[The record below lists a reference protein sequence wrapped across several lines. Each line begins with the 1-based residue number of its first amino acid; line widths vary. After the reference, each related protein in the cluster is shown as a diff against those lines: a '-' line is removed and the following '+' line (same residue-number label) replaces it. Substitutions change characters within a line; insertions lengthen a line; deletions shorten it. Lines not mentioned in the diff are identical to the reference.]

1 MIALLSSMPFE
12 LNLILSCL
20 SNTRSREITGKTVIR
35 GNLSGIDVLLMFTGI
50 GKVNAAHAT
59 TCVIEKFPVKKI
71 INLGVGGVYPGS
83 GLNIG
88 DVALASKEIYGD
100 DGVFTA
106 KGLKGMKEIG
116 VPLVQN
122 GRKKY
127 FNEFPITPPPLPS
140 PTKGGIF
147 KVKSGSFVT
156 VSAATG
162 TQKGARELEKRFH
175 ALCENMEGAAIAQV
189 CTIYRIPMHEI
200 RGISNIV
207 GVRDKRRWNLKLAS
221 KNCQRVVVDAI
232 SFPA

>member
-1 MIALLSSMPFE
+1 
-12 LNLILSCL
+12 
-20 SNTRSREITGKTVIR
+20 
-35 GNLSGIDVLLMFTGI
+35 
-50 GKVNAAHAT
+50 
-59 TCVIEKFPVKKI
+59 
-71 INLGVGGVYPGS
+71 
-83 GLNIG
+83 
-88 DVALASKEIYGD
+88 
-100 DGVFTA
+100 
-106 KGLKGMKEIG
+106 MKEIG
-116 VPLVQN
+116 IPLVQN
-122 GRKKY
+122 GRRKY
-127 FNEFPITPPPLPS
+127 FNEFPITPLPLTS
-140 PTKGGIF
+140 PIKEGIF

-162 TQKGARELEKRFH
+162 TSKGARELEKRFH